1 MSTAMVDQQACG
13 GKSTLPVS
21 VVIPVK
27 NEETNLPLCLESVK
41 GFDEVVI
48 VDSGSTDRTCE
59 IAKHYGREVLEFKW
73 DGKFPKKRN
82 WVLKT
87 YAFKHPWILFLD
99 ADECVTPEFQSEIEQ
114 TLSHTQHKAFW
125 IGYNEW
131 SLGHLLRHGD
141 PMWKNALVRLGSG
154 EYERIQE
161 EQWTSLDMEIHEHLI
176 VDGSVGTITARLEH
190 RDKRT
195 LESYYARH
203 NEYST
208 WEAHRFLSIRDKS
221 QLTVRQKVKYGI
233 LMWPFFPLLYFTY
246 TYIVKMGIL
255 DGKVGLY
262 YALAKVFYFYQ
273 IQAKVTELRQTV
285 KRKLQ

>member
-1 MSTAMVDQQACG
+1 
-13 GKSTLPVS
+13 
-21 VVIPVK
+21 
-27 NEETNLPLCLESVK
+27 
-41 GFDEVVI
+41 
-48 VDSGSTDRTCE
+48 
-59 IAKHYGREVLEFKW
+59 
-73 DGKFPKKRN
+73 
-82 WVLKT
+82 
-87 YAFKHPWILFLD
+87 
-99 ADECVTPEFQSEIEQ
+99 
-114 TLSHTQHKAFW
+114 
-125 IGYNEW
+125 
-131 SLGHLLRHGD
+131 
-141 PMWKNALVRLGSG
+141 MWKNALVRLGSG